1 MAPHGSGLGVQ
12 RTAKAARP
20 ETPPASFLILLDL
33 SLQPAVRTLLAFQTH
48 RMPVHSRLQ
57 ALAQAVHSPKHPSS
71 RALPPVPRAW
81 LVEKLPTLDLR
92 VFQQE
97 QESVA
102 NRGADCHRPSEQQI
116 NDRHQQVLVSEL
128 CVRVLLL
135 LGETRQRGSENTGC
149 REERPST
156 ARFGVQHSKL

>member
-1 MAPHGSGLGVQ
+1 MAPHGSGLDAQ
-12 RTAKAARP
+12 CSTKAARP

-33 SLQPAVRTLLAFQTH
+33 SLQPAVGRLLALQTPQ
-48 RMPVHSRLQ
+48 MPAHSCLQ
-57 ALAQAVHSPKHPSS
+57 ALAQAVHFPKHSSS

-92 VFQQE
+92 IFQQE

-102 NRGADCHRPSEQQI
+102 NRGADCHRPGEQQV
-116 NDRHQQVLVSEL
+116 NDRHQQVLVSEF
-128 CVRVLLL
+128 CVWVLLL

-149 REERPST
+149 GE
-156 ARFGVQHSKL
+156 